1 MRRNSTQL
9 ELTTPGATTWLPWIS
24 DPGSNRVDGYPN
36 FNGFTGQSLTI
47 REAAWQDFLDSEEE
61 LEIIP
66 DPEPPPPEPD
76 WTNFN
81 LSLIPPEA
89 GSQTSFELWLSQF
102 KFSYQAPLTAAAG
115 LGDLGETQRIYD
127 SLKAISSDPNTTL
140 VPPTIEQIA
149 EWQGIADANHVP
161 MRF

>member
-1 MRRNSTQL
+1 MKRNSNYVEIVTTGV
-9 ELTTPGATTWLPWIS
+9 TTPVPWVEDS
-24 DPGSNRVDGYPN
+24 PDFSAFSEPTLSVL
-36 FNGFTGQSLTI
+36 QK
-47 REAAWQDFLDSEEE
+47 AWQDFLDSGEE
-61 LEIIP
+61 LEIIS
-66 DPEPPPPEPD
+66 DPEPPSPAPD